1 MKYLCL
7 VYMEPNVF
15 DPFTPAEQQAMID
28 DSLEYDAGLRRDG
41 YFVAADALEPATAAK
56 TVRVRDGKSAVT
68 DGPFAETRE
77 VLGGFVLIEA
87 KNMDEAVKVAA
98 GIPSARVGSIEVRP
112 ILTLKHS

>member
-1 MKYLCL
+1 MKFLCL

-28 DSLEYDAGLRRDG
+28 DSLEYDVRLRRDG
-41 YFVAADALEPATAAK
+41 HFISADALQPATTAK
-56 TVRVRDGKSAVT
+56 TVRVRNGKSTVT

-87 KNMDEAVKVAA
+87 KDMEEAIRLAA

-112 ILTLKHS
+112 ILQLSHS